1 MAYDTAFYIFG
12 GALALIAVITSFIGL
27 RSERFPGR
35 AAPLVI
41 LAFVALIGV
50 TTTYSV
56 LNGQQEAEHRE
67 HELEHANAEV
77 EHLEEEPVEE
87 AGEDANVGEEDESPE
102 PAAGGEAH
110 SEGGAEAS
118 PEGGAEK
125 PKAKAEGGTA
135 KAPAGGPGG
144 TLQLAASE
152 TEIAYDTTELTSK
165 PGKVTIDF
173 TNPAVLEHDVAIER
187 DGEEIAKSETISKG
201 ETSVSAELAAGEYTF
216 FCTVPGHAEAGMQG
230 TLTVK

>member
-12 GALALIAVITSFIGL
+12 GALAIIAVITSFVGL

-50 TTTYSV
+50 TVTYSV
-56 LNGQQEAEHRE
+56 LNGQEEAEHRA

-102 PAAGGEAH
+102 PTAGG
-110 SEGGAEAS
+110 G
-118 PEGGAEK
+118 
-125 PKAKAEGGTA
+125 A

-152 TEIAYDTTELTSK
+152 TEIAYDTTELASK
-165 PGKVTIDF
+165 PGEVTIDF
-173 TNPAVLEHDVAIER
+173 TNPAALEHDVAIEKA
-187 DGEEIAKSETISKG
+187 GEVIAKSETIAEG
-201 ETSVSAELAAGEYTF
+201 ETSVSADLAPGEYTF
-216 FCTVPGHAEAGMQG
+216 LCTVPGHAEAGMEG
-230 TLTVK
+230 TLSIK